1 MHGKQECRHQSA
13 SRKFSLEIRAPKL
26 APALD
31 SFATVGGEAPAL
43 RLRTQAAKLLYVMQ
57 AMHQMKLPP
66 LVCRERAEDGMIEK
80 FLARPE
86 FFFAAAN
93 NVIHLSDLRAD
104 LGTHFF
110 GGNSAGAS
118 DGRGFPAGGQMAE
131 SHNHQGSASLCPGL
145 SGGQGLAGFDDA
157 LESLDGARVS

>member
-1 MHGKQECRHQSA
+1 LQT
-13 SRKFSLEIRAPKL
+13 IRAPEF

-43 RLRTQAAKLLYVMQ
+43 RLRTQASKLLYVME

-66 LVCRERAEDGMIEK
+66 LGCRERAEDGMIEK
-80 FLARPE
+80 FLARSE
-86 FFFAAAN
+86 FLFAAAN
-93 NVIHLSDLRAD
+93 NVVHLCDLRANF
-104 LGTHFF
+104 GTHSF
-110 GGNSAGAS
+110 GGDSAGAS

-131 SHNHQGSASLCPGL
+131 PHNHKGSASLCPSL

-157 LESLDGARVS
+157 LESLDGARIS